1 MRRHAA
7 RRDAAAA
14 RVAEGADAMTNTPL
28 DRTAVDGTAAVAT
41 AADDTAFDGTPV
53 GKRHRPLR
61 HAVQDEV
68 RRRIVAGRYEQGERL
83 FEDQIANELGVSRNP
98 VREAL
103 QALSQDGFVDLLP
116 RRGARVALV
125 PASRA
130 AELFE
135 VREVLEGLVARLA
148 ATRRSPEDVERLHDV
163 VRRGTAAVEDGDFAA
178 LPALNTE
185 FHRTLTRT
193 SGNEL
198 LATTIERLA
207 DVIEWVYTK
216 RVARRGAL
224 SWLEHREIVL
234 AIADGDADRAQ
245 AAAAA
250 HIANA
255 RAAYID
261 TMLTPAVTVDAT

>member
-1 MRRHAA
+1 
-7 RRDAAAA
+7 
-14 RVAEGADAMTNTPL
+14 MTNTPL
-28 DRTAVDGTAAVAT
+28 DGTARHSTALDRPTPSRTAPDAASLETA
-41 AADDTAFDGTPV
+41 PV
-53 GKRHRPLR
+53 GTRHRPLR

-68 RRRIVAGRYEQGERL
+68 RRRIVAGQYEQGERM
-83 FEDQIANELGVSRNP
+83 FEDQIATELGVSRNP

-116 RRGARVALV
+116 RRGARVARV

-148 ATRRSPEDVERLHDV
+148 ATRRRPDDVERLRDV
-163 VRRGTAAVEDGDFAA
+163 VRRGAAAVERGDLAA

-185 FHRTLTRT
+185 FHRTLTGAA
-193 SGNEL
+193 GNEL
-198 LATTIERLA
+198 LASTIERLA

-216 RVARRGAL
+216 RIARRGAR
-224 SWLEHREIVL
+224 SWDEHREIVL
-234 AIADGDADRAQ
+234 AIADGDAERAQ

-261 TMLTPAVTVDAT
+261 TMVDPVDAT